1 MGLSALSVCPSYT
14 FLLQSTNM
22 ATSASCCSTIST
34 SCHNR
39 VLRAVVGSSSNTA
52 SSCTDSSENP
62 TSSFCR
68 RQLIPV
74 VGNATVGAGDRGG
87 GRGGGDV
94 KEKVAVEVRNDV
106 CLSRVGNNNN
116 NNSSS
121 LKKWKMSFTYGT
133 AIDDKPVVVNSD
145 HASNG
150 GYSQDKT
157 FNVTHAADATGKA
170 LQPQLD
176 VNSKDDTHQLES
188 GFVSQMY
195 NENTVKKTKS
205 CLRKL
210 TGFFMSKGESR
221 PLEHIPSDELDSLLC
236 SFFKEA
242 RKLDGDEFEPMSL
255 GAFQCALDRY
265 LRQHKYPCDILSD
278 HKFALSRGVLIA
290 RKKELRSKQLRKEN
304 ERKAVHVN
312 GNQQEIIDCTVQ
324 FCDSLP
330 NPKTDQI
337 ELASGANVRKTVNI
351 ASIQDPKRMVTEAKQ
366 PEVEPVTVPTQVPQ
380 NLEKVYESSSQPHMR
395 NVLTVR
401 KTISCIRRMTAF
413 FCEKGEERPVEQ
425 IPPNELDKLLCSF
438 FREVKKLDG
447 GEFEPMSLSAFQCAL
462 DRYLRDKNYP
472 YNTLT
477 DVDFALSRSVL
488 NAKKKELKELSK
500 GKKPNS
506 TFELTQEEEDAL
518 WKDGSL
524 GCITNASSLQR
535 TVWYFNRKLLGL
547 KCNQESY
554 ELKWGDLQL
563 KSDPLKGEYLVYNE
577 RIQKARSVPPLTA
590 MSGPKS
596 DGNNNNMC
604 IIWPDHKRLD
614 RCPIRFYREF
624 AKRRPHSA
632 CLPDSPFYLSVK
644 LKRMPDDQ
652 IFYKN
657 CNLGIHSLEKML
669 KLVNLLP
676 NPVTDRTLNTG
687 SNNASVCDQPHQYH
701 KKSYN
706 KPDLP
711 NSTAVSYL
719 A

>member
-1 MGLSALSVCPSYT
+1 MSICPRYS
-14 FLLQSTNM
+14 FLLLSTNM
-22 ATSASCCSTIST
+22 ATSASCYST
-34 SCHNR
+34 SCHEGA
-39 VLRAVVGSSSNTA
+39 LRSVIGSSGNTA
-52 SSCTDSSENP
+52 NSCNDNSENP
-62 TSSFCR
+62 TSSSFCE
-68 RQLIPV
+68 RQTIPV
-74 VGNATVGAGDRGG
+74 VGNPTLGASDKGG
-87 GRGGGDV
+87 GGSDGGGGIDL
-94 KEKVAVEVRNDV
+94 KETVAAEVRDGV

-116 NNSSS
+116 S
-121 LKKWKMSFTYGT
+121 LKKWKMNLTDGT
-133 AIDDKPVVVNSD
+133 SIIDEKMVVNSD
-145 HASNG
+145 HSNN
-150 GYSQDKT
+150 SIDSSDKNLNT
-157 FNVTHAADATGKA
+157 PHAVDGAGKA
-170 LQPQLD
+170 PQTQLD
-176 VNSKDDTHQLES
+176 NNSKGDIHQQGGDL
-188 GFVSQMY
+188 VSQMY

-210 TGFFMSKGESR
+210 MGFFKSKGENR
-221 PLEHIPSDELDSLLC
+221 PLERIPSDRLDSLLC

-278 HKFALSRGVLIA
+278 HTFALSRGVLIA
-290 RKKELRSKQLRKEN
+290 RKKELRNKQLKKES
-304 ERKAVHVN
+304 ERKMVHVN
-312 GNQQEIIDCTVQ
+312 GDQQEVIDCSIQ
-324 FCDSLP
+324 FCDSSS
-330 NPKTDQI
+330 DQTEVAPDTNI
-337 ELASGANVRKTVNI
+337 RKTVNI
-351 ASIQDPKRMVTEAKQ
+351 SNVQDPKRMVADPKE
-366 PEVEPVTVPTQVPQ
+366 PEMEPITVPAQGSQ
-380 NLEKVYESSSQPHMR
+380 NLEKVYENPSQPHMR

-401 KTISCIRRMTAF
+401 KTISCVRRMTAF
-413 FCEKGEERPVEQ
+413 FFEKGEKRSVEQ

-500 GKKPNS
+500 GKRPNS
-506 TFELTQEEEDAL
+506 SFELTPEEEDAL
-518 WKDGSL
+518 WKEGVL
-524 GCITNASSLQR
+524 GLVTNASSLQR

-577 RIQKARSVPPLTA
+577 RIQKAKSVPPLL
-590 MSGPKS
+590 SVSCPKS

-604 IIWPDHKRLD
+604 TIWPDQKRTE
-614 RCPIRFYREF
+614 RCPIRFYKEF
-624 AKRRPHSA
+624 AKHRPHSA

-669 KLVNLLP
+669 KLINLP
-676 NPVTDRTLNTG
+676 TNTEGTLN
-687 SNNASVCDQPHQYH
+687 SVNNSAGVCEQHYQYQ
-701 KKSYN
+701 KMSQTLQDVPISK
-706 KPDLP
+706 
-711 NSTAVSYL
+711 AVSYL
-719 A
+719 V